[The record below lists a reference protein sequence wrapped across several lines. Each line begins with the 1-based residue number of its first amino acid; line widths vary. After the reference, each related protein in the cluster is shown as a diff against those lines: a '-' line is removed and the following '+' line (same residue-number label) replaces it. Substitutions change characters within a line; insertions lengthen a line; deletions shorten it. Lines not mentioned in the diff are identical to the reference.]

1 MRAFLFGMGHFLPIK
16 FPNATAVAIPDES
29 GQVTGNEFC
38 HFKHGD
44 LRFTTENG
52 FQLVI
57 CIDIA
62 FVFWCLQVMLF
73 DVFPYF
79 FVTSVRGIGAA
90 PITAASVG
98 EIVIGFMNAAFGLR
112 SAAGLA
118 AAFFGAAAGFAA
130 GFFAAVA
137 INSLLHNFVDGALIV
152 LKSSCIASLHASPI
166 VVRFPR

>member
-1 MRAFLFGMGHFLPIK
+1 MLRLFL
-16 FPNATAVAIPDES
+16 V
-29 GQVTGNEFC
+29 
-38 HFKHGD
+38 
-44 LRFTTENG
+44 
-52 FQLVI
+52 
-57 CIDIA
+57 
-62 FVFWCLQVMLF
+62 LQVMLF

-79 FVTSVRGIGAA
+79 FRHFSTWNRCG
-90 PITAASVG
+90 TDHCCQRW

-130 GFFAAVA
+130 GFAAVA